1 MYVNVMVPLDG
12 STFSDHALSLARGIA
27 RRAGS
32 TLHLV
37 LVHTPLSVRAPESV
51 PFKLL
56 SDWERDTRE
65 RERLHL
71 ERRAEELAGEGLEVR
86 TVLLEGD
93 ACEELVGAAESLD
106 LVVMASHGR
115 GGLERAW
122 LGSVA
127 DHLIRHVHPPV
138 LVVRPPEAPGGSIPD
153 PVGRIR
159 HVMAATSGS
168 AASDAAVA
176 HAVSLARLCD
186 ARLTLLAVVHM
197 PGGLGSPYIPHTAI
211 LDAEMAETRQA
222 EAHRY
227 LRELAARYPGVPIAA
242 RVWKS
247 YHTARGILDA
257 VAHLEPDLVVVGT
270 HRRTALGRAL
280 LGSVADK
287 VVRASPVPVLVGHR
301 QPVRVA
307 SQAPMKGRI
316 LNRQGE
322 QPA

>member
-1 MYVNVMVPLDG
+1 MYANVMVPLDG
-12 STFSDHALSLARGIA
+12 STFSDHALPLARGIA

-37 LVHTPLSVRAPESV
+37 LVHTPLSLQAPESV
-51 PFKLL
+51 PFGLL
-56 SDWERDTRE
+56 NDWERDTRE

-71 ERRAEELAGEGLEVR
+71 ERRAEELTGEGLEVR
-86 TVLLEGD
+86 TRLLDGD
-93 ACEELVGAAESLD
+93 TCDELVDAAESMD
-106 LVVMASHGR
+106 LVVLASHGR

-138 LVVRPPEAPGGSIPD
+138 LVVRPPESPGGSMPD
-153 PVGRIR
+153 PVGRVR
-159 HVMAATSGS
+159 HVLAATSGS
-168 AASDAAVA
+168 AASDAAVD
-176 HAVSLARLCD
+176 HAVSLVRLCD
-186 ARLTLLAVVHM
+186 ARLTLLAVAHT
-197 PGGLGSPYIPHTAI
+197 PGGLGSPYIPHTAVM
-211 LDAEMAETRQA
+211 DAELTETREA

-227 LRELAARYPGVPIAA
+227 LREVAARYPGVPIAA

-257 VAHLEPDLVVVGT
+257 AAHLEPDLLVVGT
-270 HRRTALGRAL
+270 HRRTAVGRAL

-301 QPVRVA
+301 QPVPVEDEA
-307 SQAPMKGRI
+307 GMKGRI